1 MRRPVF
7 LWQREACRP
16 RAAPTKS
23 FVGHD
28 AHIALSASHA
38 FSYGK
43 NGFPR
48 RCAPRNDIL
57 RYPACRRIAAASPL
71 AHLPLV
77 YIDHVVHIPLVF
89 FLHGAS
95 LLFFHLLVSICI
107 CGEMIPCGDV
117 FCRKNDPRQEKPSED
132 APPRGI
138 FCLSPQDL
146 TCLHTGA
153 FAFFHGYG
161 AVHQHIVHTLRQTAG
176 VFVGGGLVQ
185 LF

>member
-1 MRRPVF
+1 MPTSSCLHRTYSPMGKTDFHVAARHGMTFWEIPRPPPHRRGLTARSPATR
-7 LWQREACRP
+7 LHRSCRP
-16 RAAPTKS
+16 HPAGLFP
-23 FVGHD
+23 
-28 AHIALSASHA
+28 
-38 FSYGK
+38 
-43 NGFPR
+43 PR
-48 RCAPRNDIL
+48 RFP
-57 RYPACRRIAAASPL
+57 P
-71 AHLPLV
+71 
-77 YIDHVVHIPLVF
+77 
-89 FLHGAS
+89 
-95 LLFFHLLVSICI
+95 LFFHLLVSICI